1 MAEKY
6 QKSKCKIENDILE
19 CKEFDCARK
28 ELWFLLFNM
37 IRLYGLIFDVD
48 GVIADT
54 EPINAKATIRVFE
67 DMFSVKGIRPED
79 FEAGI
84 GKGAER
90 YVLAAAEVHAIELT
104 DEQVTAATA
113 LREQYL
119 IKAIREELLPAFPGV
134 LELIHGALERQNF
147 RLAIATSASLELS
160 QSILESAKIPY
171 QQMVYVTGSEIKRK
185 KPDPELFLVAASRM
199 HIKPAHCVVIEDAP
213 SGVQAAKAA
222 GAKCIAVTN
231 SATADKLQEADL
243 VCDSLVQIQLET
255 ITRLIH
261 GES

>member
-1 MAEKY
+1 
-6 QKSKCKIENDILE
+6 
-19 CKEFDCARK
+19 
-28 ELWFLLFNM
+28 M
-37 IRLYGLIFDVD
+37 IRWYGLIFDVD

-54 EPINAKATIRVFE
+54 EPINAKATIQVFE
-67 DMFSVKGIRPED
+67 DMFSVKGVRPED

-104 DEQVTAATA
+104 DEQVTAAAA

-119 IKAIREELLPAFPGV
+119 IKTIREESLPAFPGV
-134 LELIHGALERQNF
+134 LELIHEALERQNF

-160 QSILESAKIPY
+160 RAILESAKIPY

-199 HIKPAHCVVIEDAP
+199 HILPAHCIVIEDAP

-222 GAKCIAVTN
+222 GAKCVAVTN
-231 SATADKLQEADL
+231 STEAANLQQADL
-243 VCDSLVQIQLET
+243 TCDSLEQINLEA
-255 ITRLIH
+255 IQNLIDRLQ
-261 GES
+261 